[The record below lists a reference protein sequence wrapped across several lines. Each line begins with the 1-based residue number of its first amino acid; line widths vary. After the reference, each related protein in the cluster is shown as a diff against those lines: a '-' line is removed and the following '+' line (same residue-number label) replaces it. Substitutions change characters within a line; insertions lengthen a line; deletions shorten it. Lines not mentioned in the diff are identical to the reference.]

1 MDKAEILRIERIKL
15 KDVAD
20 DKGVPKDK
28 DVADDKG
35 VPKDKDVANDKD
47 VPKDKDVVFG
57 KDVADDKDVVD
68 GKDVTDDKDVADDYK
83 HSADDYKHS
92 ADDYKHSA
100 DYKDAFTSVAQ
111 KFDASKSVALPKN
124 VPDSIKK
131 MNDNSLLPSAFASL
145 ENNLELLQSIIAST
159 SDASI
164 ARERVET
171 FKTKFDSLFAS
182 TDPVQN
188 IDSIDECDDCDKMTY
203 TRTSIGYFVKKYDVK
218 ECHNAF
224 TTLFAALESVGGLI
238 DTLLGDGPYTMF
250 VPTNDAFAELNLE
263 YYFASENKA
272 ELQSV
277 LLYHVIAGQ
286 VLSLELCPTDG
297 FIKVE
302 TIQGDSVT
310 VQYNVRPVMINDANV
325 TSEDIYTPNG
335 VIHVIDKV
343 LVPPTKK
350 ARLVMK
356 VKG

>member
-131 MNDNSLLPSAFASL
+131 MNDNSLLSSAFASL
-145 ENNLELLQSIIAST
+145 ENNLELLQSLIAST

-188 IDSIDECDDCDKMTY
+188 IDSIDDCDDCDKMTY
-203 TRTSIGYFVKKYDVK
+203 TRTSIGYCVKKYNVK

-224 TTLFAALESVGGLI
+224 TTLLAALEVVGGL

-250 VPTNDAFAELNLE
+250 APTNDAFAELNLE

-277 LLYHVIAGQ
+277 LLYHVIVGQ

-343 LVPPTKK
+343 LVPPPTKK

>member
-1 MDKAEILRIERIKL
+1 MNDAEILRIERIKL

-68 GKDVTDDKDVADDYK
+68 DYK

-131 MNDNSLLPSAFASL
+131 MNDNSLLSSAFASL

-302 TIQGDSVT
+302 TIHGDSVT

>member
-1 MDKAEILRIERIKL
+1 
-15 KDVAD
+15 
-20 DKGVPKDK
+20 
-28 DVADDKG
+28 
-35 VPKDKDVANDKD
+35 
-47 VPKDKDVVFG
+47 
-57 KDVADDKDVVD
+57 
-68 GKDVTDDKDVADDYK
+68 
-83 HSADDYKHS
+83 
-92 ADDYKHSA
+92 
-100 DYKDAFTSVAQ
+100 
-111 KFDASKSVALPKN
+111 
-124 VPDSIKK
+124 
-131 MNDNSLLPSAFASL
+131 MNDNSLLSSAFASL

-188 IDSIDECDDCDKMTY
+188 IDSIDDCDDCDKMTY

-250 VPTNDAFAELNLE
+250 IPTNDAFAELNLE

-325 TSEDIYTPNG
+325 TSEDIYTSNG

-356 VKG
+356 AKG